1 MRSNMDKTL
10 FKAYVRELVKETVE
24 DEVRKVLPRILD
36 EAVREVKTLK
46 ESTTPVSHQ
55 KPPLDRSRL
64 AELMGL
70 ERHGDTIVAT
80 TKNMGQVMAP
90 PAGLSP
96 DDPTV
101 QAINK
106 DYSALMKKM
115 GLAK

>member
-1 MRSNMDKTL
+1 MDKTL

-24 DEVRKVLPRILD
+24 DEVRKILPKVLG
-36 EAVREVKTLK
+36 EAVQEVKSLQ
-46 ESTTPVSHQ
+46 ESTPVMAQ
-55 KPPLDRSRL
+55 KSKLDRSKL

-70 ERHGDTIVAT
+70 ERHGDTIMAKT
-80 TKNMGQVMAP
+80 GPVMAAP
-90 PAGLSP
+90 PQGVSEDNPAF
-96 DDPTV
+96 